1 MPRLKTGAFTPV
13 IPPYYIGQKL
23 HALKINDDQQSVI
36 DPQTCD
42 LPEQTFTQVLN
53 LFWQVKTFDVTVE
66 WTFKEPPSLN
76 NAVVSYYP
84 SRSGSKTQ
92 TDIPLI
98 DPILQQDPED
108 PESDPL
114 PTNPY
119 RDLPTGLVFGNVKFV
134 ETPYSENRDSAR
146 QAVRETYNIFT
157 HSGDFTFKTTSTSAY
172 LTERGALAD
181 NFELYF
187 FEWRQRVQNKLA
199 EFQGK
204 TDEKS
209 QIWIADLQ
217 RQLQVIPEIQAQFLE
232 DYITP
237 WISSMDYQYYQVNQS
252 IDEGF
257 QLATLAKSYD
267 LIMRFAVLRE
277 EDLEMFELTGGFKA
291 GLEFL
296 QAHYIKR
303 FGVDCLPV
311 RRGFD
316 SKSSRF
322 PCGFYY
328 DQTVQKY
335 KSTAVILPF
344 MDVAGYDKFGWK
356 AEVTENYTASK
367 KICESVGT
375 VNRIGTKSILFSP
388 LYNSLT
394 GLQSTCLGLDL
405 ARVRNADESV
415 IGAGIVFG
423 GQFANCLPDGG
434 GAGEVYE
441 ISMSYDAAWDTKGE
455 SIDPGPAPDF
465 SEYNPEANNYVYSG
479 PYFSG
484 QSYNSAIQWF
494 SDIAN
499 AVKTIKLAGNAQIGM
514 LRFKNQ
520 SDALIFETPIFGN
533 VVAWDKFDVTYKVN
547 TLWENV
553 ATP

>member
-1 MPRLKTGAFTPV
+1 MPKLKTGAFTPV

-23 HALKINDDQQSVI
+23 HTLKIGNDQQSVI

-42 LPEQTFTQVLN
+42 LPEEAFTKVLN
-53 LFWQVKTFDVTVE
+53 LFWQVKTFDVTVD
-66 WTFKEPPSLN
+66 WVFNDPPDLN
-76 NAVVSYYP
+76 DAVITYKP
-84 SRSGSKTQ
+84 SKVGSQ
-92 TDIPLI
+92 TETDVPLI
-98 DPILQQDPED
+98 NPILQPDPED
-108 PESDPL
+108 PEADPIA
-114 PTNPY
+114 TNPY

-134 ETPYSENRDSAR
+134 ETPYSENRDAAR
-146 QAVRETYNIFT
+146 EAVRQTYSIFT
-157 HSGDFTFKTTSTSAY
+157 ASDDFTLKTTSTAAY

-181 NFELYF
+181 NFEVYF
-187 FEWRQRVQNKLA
+187 FDWTQRVQEKLS

-209 QIWIADLQ
+209 EIWIADLQ
-217 RQLQVIPEIQAQFLE
+217 RQLQVIPDIKEQFLA

-237 WISSMDYQYYQVNQS
+237 WISSLDYQYYTVNQS
-252 IDEGF
+252 TDEGF
-257 QLATLAKSYD
+257 LLASLAKNYD
-267 LIMRFAVLRE
+267 LIMRLAVLRE
-277 EDLEMFELTGGFKA
+277 EDLEMFELTGGFKT

-316 SKSSRF
+316 SKPSRF

-328 DQTVQKY
+328 DETLQKY

-344 MDVAGYDKFGWK
+344 IDVAGVDQFGWK

-375 VNRIGTKSILFSP
+375 VNRIATKSISFTP
-388 LYNSLT
+388 LYNGLT

-405 ARVRNADESV
+405 DRVRNADESV
-415 IGAGIVFG
+415 IGAGVVFG
-423 GQFANCLPDGG
+423 GEFANCPDVEGG
-434 GAGEVYE
+434 TSDVFQ
-441 ISMSYDAAWDTKGE
+441 ISMDYGQAWNTKGE
-455 SIDPGPAPDF
+455 SIDPGPAPDYT
-465 SEYNPEANNYVYSG
+465 SVSPEANGYVYSG

-484 QSYNSAIQWF
+484 PSFDQAAQWF
-494 SDIAN
+494 ADIAN
-499 AVKTIKLAGNAQIGM
+499 AVGTIKNAGTAEVGM
-514 LRFKNQ
+514 LRFKNKN
-520 SDALIFETPIFGN
+520 DELIFEASIFGN
-533 VVAWDKFDVTYKVN
+533 VAAWDKFDVTYKVN
-547 TLWENV
+547 TLWEDV